1 MRTLFIETSTE
12 KSCIAIEDGE
22 KMISIPLFG
31 GPLLSKQIAMEVSK
45 LLKENDFRPE
55 RILVGSG
62 PGSLTGV
69 RVGMALGK
77 ALAFAFN
84 IPYLEFCSLK
94 VFLKEG
100 AVLVDARQGGIYL
113 LVNETAELLSP
124 EETEKR
130 VKNISH
136 LYSPNPAL
144 IEKRI
149 ARKVSEA
156 ECSFA
161 NLRL

>member
-12 KSCIAIEDGE
+12 KSCIAIQEGE
-22 KMISIPLFG
+22 RMISIPLFG
-31 GPLLSKQIAMEVSK
+31 GPNLSKQIAMQVSN
-45 LLKENDFRPE
+45 LLKENDFHPE

-69 RVGMALGK
+69 RVGMALGR
-77 ALAFAFN
+77 ALAFALN

-94 VFLKEG
+94 TFFTKG
-100 AVLVDARQGGIYL
+100 AILVDARQGGIYL
-113 LVNETAELLSP
+113 LVNENVELLSP

-149 ARKVSEA
+149 ARKVCEA
-156 ECSFA
+156 ECCFT